1 MQSPVLVNR
10 GWVPRTWKEK
20 ALEVDHQG
28 SEQSSDI
35 PPSMVQESERSSWWK
50 FWSKTT
56 KNLEVLFDSFA
67 CLMSINLSSKTKI
80 LSLVVDMQNEV
91 SPITPVE
98 VIGVVRTSE
107 KPSIFVPANDPGSS
121 QWFYVDVPAIAR
133 TSGLPED
140 AIYVEDINENVNPSN
155 PYPIPK
161 DVNTLI
167 RSSVMPQ
174 DHLNYTLTW
183 YVCHPFPFSVEM

>member
-1 MQSPVLVNR
+1 
-10 GWVPRTWKEK
+10 
-20 ALEVDHQG
+20 
-28 SEQSSDI
+28 
-35 PPSMVQESERSSWWK
+35 
-50 FWSKTT
+50 
-56 KNLEVLFDSFA
+56 
-67 CLMSINLSSKTKI
+67 MSNNIHSNTII
-80 LSLVVDMQNEV
+80 LTLLDVQNEIT
-91 SPITPVE
+91 PITPVE

-107 KPSIFVPANDPGSS
+107 KPSIFVPANDPGSR

-133 TSGLPED
+133 SSGLPED
-140 AIYVEDINENVNPSN
+140 TIYVEDINENVNPSD

-183 YVCHPFPFSVEM
+183 YVVCLFHIFFPFKEFYISYYECEVLSKH

>member
-1 MQSPVLVNR
+1 
-10 GWVPRTWKEK
+10 
-20 ALEVDHQG
+20 
-28 SEQSSDI
+28 
-35 PPSMVQESERSSWWK
+35 
-50 FWSKTT
+50 
-56 KNLEVLFDSFA
+56 
-67 CLMSINLSSKTKI
+67 
-80 LSLVVDMQNEV
+80 MQNEDV
-91 SPITPVE
+91 PITPIE
-98 VIGVVRTSE
+98 VIGVIRTSE

-140 AIYVEDINENVNPSN
+140 AIYVEDINENVNPSD

-183 YVCHPFPFSVEM
+183 YVITLFHSMFPCKVHFFLNYYHEVLLSVKMF